1 MTNKCFDAELLESV
15 IFWRLIHNFP
25 ISLLSAVEKCRYSNS
40 MTKLE
45 AGLCL
50 SAVGVSLL
58 FVILGLVS
66 LFTDN
71 RVLML
76 IAALFLGLS
85 ILLTIGL
92 AIYTGF
98 FQKSAD

>member
-1 MTNKCFDAELLESV
+1 M
-15 IFWRLIHNFP
+15 
-25 ISLLSAVEKCRYSNS
+25 SLLKFND
-40 MTKLE
+40 KLE

-58 FVILGLVS
+58 FVILGLVA
-66 LFTDN
+66 LFIKNADHAKI
-71 RVLML
+71 LML
-76 IAALFLGLS
+76 VAVLFLGLS
-85 ILLTIGL
+85 ILLTICL

>member
-1 MTNKCFDAELLESV
+1 M
-15 IFWRLIHNFP
+15 
-25 ISLLSAVEKCRYSNS
+25 SLLKFNN
-40 MTKLE
+40 KIE

-58 FVILGLVS
+58 FVILGLVA
-66 LFTDN
+66 LFINNADHAKI
-71 RVLML
+71 LML
-76 IAALFLGLS
+76 VAVLFLGLS

>member
-1 MTNKCFDAELLESV
+1 M
-15 IFWRLIHNFP
+15 
-25 ISLLSAVEKCRYSNS
+25 SLLKFND
-40 MTKLE
+40 KLE

-58 FVILGLVS
+58 FVILGLVA
-66 LFTDN
+66 LFIKNADHAKI
-71 RVLML
+71 LML
-76 IAALFLGLS
+76 VAVLFLGLS

>member
-1 MTNKCFDAELLESV
+1 M
-15 IFWRLIHNFP
+15 
-25 ISLLSAVEKCRYSNS
+25 SLLKFNN
-40 MTKLE
+40 KIE

-50 SAVGVSLL
+50 SAIGVSLL
-58 FVILGLVS
+58 FVILGLVA
-66 LFTDN
+66 LFINNADHAKI
-71 RVLML
+71 LML
-76 IAALFLGLS
+76 VAVLFLGLS

>member
-1 MTNKCFDAELLESV
+1 M
-15 IFWRLIHNFP
+15 
-25 ISLLSAVEKCRYSNS
+25 SLLKFND
-40 MTKLE
+40 KLE

-58 FVILGLVS
+58 FVILALVS